1 MGIIKSYFHIKYRLI
16 LENNSNLKIR
26 TMNFPKI
33 YIKDKI
39 DYSVRENLSSSIVK
53 NDKFDSFFKESIKF
67 FFPQIFLETFK
78 INEKNSLVFTKLT
91 NI

>member
-67 FFPQIFLETFK
+67 F
-78 INEKNSLVFTKLT
+78 SL
-91 NI
+91 NIYYISNI